1 MIMAVN
7 ILLGFI
13 FLFSQKYP
21 WCICQLFFI
30 SKVVFGTQSY
40 TSYILYPLYPLFLVC
55 FIIMER
61 LSAIK
66 CGLVVVHI
74 NFLSYSLLG
83 IQFLISA

>member
-1 MIMAVN
+1 MITAVN
-7 ILLGFI
+7 ILLNFI
-13 FLFSQKYP
+13 FLFSQKCP

-40 TSYILYPLYPLFLVC
+40 TSYILYPFYSLFLVC

-66 CGLVVVHI
+66 CGFVVLFILNFDHI
-74 NFLSYSLLG
+74 LCWDFS
-83 IQFLISA
+83 F